1 MTVIINTQEEL
12 ETLFYKDDDGNIII
26 ADNLEINCDIDI
38 SVNIKAWD
46 IKAYNIKA
54 RNIKAWNIKAW
65 DIKAKNIKAYNIDA
79 YNIDVHNISYDTF
92 CIASK
97 SLKCKTIEGE
107 RKNSIHTC
115 LDQPIKYIK

>member
-38 SVNIKAWD
+38 SV
-46 IKAYNIKA
+46 
-54 RNIKAWNIKAW
+54 NIKAW